1 MKQSNE
7 AFWWSI
13 FSAGGVVSAL
23 VLPAL
28 IVVSGLVLPV
38 LDVRRGEAAYEQIS
52 GAVSWWPVRI
62 ALLVVFF
69 LSFFHAAH
77 RIRHILMDVG
87 WRNAAT
93 PLSVICYGGA
103 VVGTV
108 AAAFVL
114 IGL

>member
-23 VLPAL
+23 ALPVL
-28 IVVSGLVLPV
+28 IVITGLVLPV
-38 LDVRRGEAAYEQIS
+38 LDVRRGEAAYERIA
-52 GAVSWWPVRI
+52 GMVAWWPIRM
-62 ALLVVFF
+62 ALFVVFF

-77 RIRHILMDVG
+77 RIRHILMDLG
-87 WRNAAT
+87 WREGTA
-93 PLSVICYGGA
+93 PLSVMCYGGA
-103 VVGTV
+103 VVGTG

-114 IGL
+114 ISH